1 MDYNQFV
8 QKVQEY
14 AGITSRDDA
23 VQAVQATLETL
34 SERLPRTHREHLAAQ
49 LPQELKAYLPR
60 RQNMEYLLLE
70 EFYGRI
76 GNRAKVSYRNAVKYA
91 EAVVRVLREAVAQG
105 ELEDILSVFPDDFNE
120 LFGRKPSGPLSPSA
134 V

>member
-1 MDYNQFV
+1 MNYKEFV

-14 AGITSRDDA
+14 ASLENQADA
-23 VQAVQATLETL
+23 IKVTQATLETM

-49 LPQELKAYLPR
+49 LPGELKVYLPK
-60 RQNMEYLLLE
+60 QQHMVYLLLE

-76 GNRAKVSYRNAVKYA
+76 GNRANVSYQHAVKYA
-91 EAVVRVLREAVAQG
+91 RAVARVLREAVAPG
-105 ELEDILSVFPDDFNE
+105 ELEDILSGLPNDYLEV
-120 LFGRKPSGPLSPSA
+120 FGRSPSGPLSPSA